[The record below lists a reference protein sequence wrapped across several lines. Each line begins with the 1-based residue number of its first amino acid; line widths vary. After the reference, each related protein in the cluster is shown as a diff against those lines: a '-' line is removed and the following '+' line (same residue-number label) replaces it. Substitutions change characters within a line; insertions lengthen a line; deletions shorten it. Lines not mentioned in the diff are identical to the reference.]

1 MNTWIFS
8 PPMSNEEN
16 ARPRLIVGP
25 SWVGDMVMTQSL
37 LIALKKNHPESPLDV
52 LSPGWSLPIIRRMP
66 QVRRPLKMP
75 LGHGEFRWRQ
85 RYRLGKQLRK
95 EHYVQAYV
103 LPRSFKA
110 ALVPFHAKIPV
121 RTGYL
126 GELRFGLIND
136 IRKADRAVLRATAER
151 FVALAMA
158 ADCER
163 VLQIQPPALAID
175 YGNQERLIAELEL
188 DPYGKIVALLPGAEY
203 GPAKCW
209 PLDYYHW
216 LAGELVSKDIAV
228 WVLGSQKDH
237 AAGEVIAAGL
247 AAVRNLC
254 GRTELEDAIDL
265 LGLSS
270 AAVSNDSG
278 LMHVAAAVGIPLV
291 AIYGSSSP
299 AYTPPLSDKAQTIY
313 LGLECSPC
321 FARECPL
328 GHLNCLNN
336 IRPEQVLSALSTA
349 LA

>member
-1 MNTWIFS
+1 MGNK
-8 PPMSNEEN
+8 EN

-25 SWVGDMVMTQSL
+25 PWVGDMVMTQSL
-37 LIALKKNHPESPLDV
+37 LVALKKNHPESPLDV
-52 LSPGWSLPIIRRMP
+52 LSPGWSLPVIRRMP
-66 QVRRPLKMP
+66 QVRRALEMP
-75 LGHGEFRWRQ
+75 LGHGEFRWRD

-95 EHYVQAYV
+95 ERYLQAYV

-110 ALVPFHAKIPV
+110 ALVPFHANIPV

-126 GELRFGLIND
+126 GELRFGLLND
-136 IRKADRAVLRATAER
+136 IRKADRAALRTTAER
-151 FVALAMA
+151 FVALAVA
-158 ADCER
+158 ADREP
-163 VLQIQPPALAID
+163 VTPLQPPALTVD

-209 PLDYYHW
+209 PLDYYRR
-216 LAGELVSKDIAV
+216 LAGELISQDIAV

-237 AAGEVIAAGL
+237 AAGEVIAGGL
-247 AAVRNLC
+247 GAVRNLC

-265 LGLSS
+265 LSLSS

-291 AIYGSSSP
+291 AIFGSSSP
-299 AYTPPLSDKAQTIY
+299 YHTPPLSEKAQTIY
-313 LGLECSPC
+313 LDLECSPC

-328 GHLNCLNN
+328 GHLNCLKKIGPN
-336 IRPEQVLSALSTA
+336 QVLGALQTA
-349 LA
+349 LAGINP

>member
-1 MNTWIFS
+1 
-8 PPMSNEEN
+8 MSNEEN
-16 ARPRLIVGP
+16 VRPRLIVGP

-37 LIALKKNHPESPLDV
+37 LIALKKNHAESPLDV
-52 LSPGWSLPIIRRMP
+52 LSPRWSLPVIRRMP
-66 QVRRPLKMP
+66 QVRKPLEMP
-75 LGHGEFRWRQ
+75 LGHGEFRWRD

-95 EHYVQAYV
+95 MRYVQAYV

-110 ALVPFHAKIPV
+110 ALVPYHANIPV

-136 IRKADRAVLRATAER
+136 IRKADPAASQTTVER

-158 ADCER
+158 ADNDR
-163 VLQIQPPALAID
+163 LPQIQPPALTVD
-175 YGNQERLIAELEL
+175 YHNQERLIAELEL

-209 PLDYYHW
+209 PLDYYRR
-216 LAGELVSKDIAV
+216 LAGELVNQDIAV
-228 WVLGSQKDH
+228 WVLGSRKDH
-237 AAGEVIAAGL
+237 AAGEAIAEGL
-247 AAVRNLC
+247 GAVRNLC

-265 LGLSS
+265 LSLTS

-278 LMHVAAAVGIPLV
+278 LMHIAAAVGIPLV

-299 AYTPPLSDKAQTIY
+299 AYTPPLSEKAQTIY

-328 GHLNCLNN
+328 GHLNCLKG
-336 IRPEQVLSALSTA
+336 IRPEQVLSALATT